1 MKEQVTLRL
10 YEDASVPSCCHAGRF
25 EPDGVTGWDL
35 STGDTVP
42 LTEKLGGRVF
52 GIVEAVGDEVHA
64 DDEGHRYK
72 LAVLWT
78 QD

>member
-1 MKEQVTLRL
+1 MKEQVTIRL
-10 YEDASVPSCCHAGRF
+10 YEDPSVPSCCHAGRY
-25 EPDGVTGWDL
+25 EPDDLKGWDVGR
-35 STGDTVP
+35 GDTVP

-52 GIVEAVGDEVHA
+52 GVIDHVDDEVHT
-64 DDEGHRYK
+64 DEQDQRYK